1 MKNLHFPVL
10 LLAAAG
16 LALASC
22 DQKPATPAPAGGGAV
37 GGATAAGGA
46 AKGDGHDHDHA
57 HGDAK
62 SLGEATIGA
71 YSVKVVSEEAIK
83 PGAEA
88 HVNITLSGSTDKPAA
103 VRMWVGSEDGKGAMK
118 SKADLETG
126 TTYHGHVDVP
136 SPIPAAARL
145 WIEIE
150 DAKGAKATGSVALGT

>member
-1 MKNLHFPVL
+1 MKNLHFPIL

-22 DQKPATPAPAGGGAV
+22 DQKPATPAPAGGAAS
-37 GGATAAGGA
+37 GGAAAAGGA
-46 AKGDGHDHDHA
+46 GKGDGHDHA
-57 HGDAK
+57 HGEAK

-71 YSVKVVSEEAIK
+71 YTVKVASDESIK
-83 PGAEA
+83 AGTEA
-88 HVNITLSGSTDKPAA
+88 HLDIVLSGSTDKPAA
-103 VRMWVGSEDGKGAMK
+103 VRMWVGSEDGKGATK

-126 TTYHGHVDVP
+126 TIYHGHVDVP